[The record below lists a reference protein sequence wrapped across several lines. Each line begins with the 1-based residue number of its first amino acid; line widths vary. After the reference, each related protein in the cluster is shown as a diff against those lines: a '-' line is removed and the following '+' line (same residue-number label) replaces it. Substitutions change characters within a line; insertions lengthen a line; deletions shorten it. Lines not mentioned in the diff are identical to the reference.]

1 MASNDVMIKLVAD
14 VSGLQKELQSVKKH
28 LDDVGNQTSKTASSI
43 TSAFKKVGTVIAGAL
58 AVDKIVGFGKECVS
72 LGAYVQ
78 EMENKF
84 NVVFASTGASMDKWA
99 GDFANAIGR
108 SKTEI
113 KDGVANLGDLLTGY
127 GMTEEAAGKL
137 SQQVIELSYDLAS
150 FNNVQD
156 ADAIDRMTKGILGE
170 HEGLK
175 ALGIAINET
184 TLQNKMMEMGLTGQF
199 AKLDEVTKAQVR
211 YAIMLDQTKNAQG
224 DAVRSADSYTNK
236 MKKLEATMSTVKETI
251 GGALIPVVTKFVDM
265 FQAGAD
271 KLQGFVN
278 VLTSGISEGQGFG
291 EALSN
296 AFSSIGWDWCAEL
309 VTAISGVIEKVK
321 EVINWFREH
330 EGVTQ
335 ALAVVVG
342 SLAVSFGIL
351 KGALAIKDGISSLN
365 KTLQTSSKN
374 MQELTKKVQNA
385 SVKMNLASIK
395 AGLWNTMASIGTTV
409 TSAFGLAMSVLTS
422 PITLVAL
429 AIAGVVAVG
438 YLLIKNWDSI
448 KEWASKTWE
457 SVKSSI
463 SEGWDKCKTAV
474 GNAMDSV
481 KEKVSSAW
489 ETTKTKAGEMV
500 AKTKE
505 KFSEMVQNFKQG
517 CIDKLNKIGFDGDY
531 LVGTFTD
538 AFSKVKEKV
547 SEGIN
552 AVKDTVSSTWSVVT
566 VKIQQGSDAIKEVV
580 SNAWLV
586 VKVKIS
592 NAMQEIKT
600 VISDTWSAI
609 KDSVKEF
616 LTGIKDTVVGAWNNI
631 KDTISGA
638 MESIKKV
645 ISDAWTTIKDTI
657 FSAFGEGVKAL
668 LEGDWEGFKQIISD
682 ALDSIKA
689 TISEAWENVKTIF
702 SDTLN
707 SIKESI
713 VTAWE
718 TIKTNTSDFF
728 EGIKTMVS
736 EAWNRVKEIFN
747 NTLDSIKAT
756 VNEAWNRVKEIFTNT
771 FNSIK
776 ATVLGAWDNIKET
789 FNNTLESIKTI
800 VSDAWKNIKESIS
813 NSLESTKTKISEIWK
828 NVQTICS
835 TIWEGIKTDI
845 WNKIVS
851 IGNNIVNGFNQAKQ
865 NALNIFDNIKNG
877 IKEKIEWAR
886 DCVKGA
892 IDKIKSFFNFEWSL
906 PKLKLPHFS
915 ISGSFS
921 LNPPSVPKFGID
933 WYATGGIFTG
943 ASVIGVGEAGD
954 EAVVPL
960 SNKGKMK
967 PFAQAVAS
975 MMPDN
980 VPSNVPNAGG
990 DLKINIQ
997 SLVVRE
1003 EADVQKIAQEL
1014 FKLQERNRRKR
1025 GVVYA

>member
-14 VSGLQKELQSVKKH
+14 VSGLQKELQSVKKS
-28 LDDVGNQTSKTASSI
+28 LDDVGTNTSKTASTI

-127 GMTEEAAGKL
+127 GMTEDAAGKL

-156 ADAIDRMTKGILGE
+156 TDAIDRMTKGILGE

-224 DAVRSADSYTNK
+224 DALRSADSYTNK
-236 MKKLEATMSTVKETI
+236 MKRLEATMSTVKETI
-251 GGALIPVVTKFVDM
+251 GGALIPVVTKFVDI

-271 KLQGFVN
+271 KLQGFVD
-278 VLTSGISEGQGFG
+278 VLTNGISEGQGFG

-296 AFSSIGWDWCAEL
+296 AFASIGWDWCAEL
-309 VTAISGVIEKVK
+309 VTAISGVIDKVK
-321 EVINWFREH
+321 EMINWFREH
-330 EGVTQ
+330 EGVTK
-335 ALAVVVG
+335 ALTVVVG
-342 SLAVSFGIL
+342 SLATAFGLL
-351 KGALAIKDGISSLN
+351 KLALAIKDGISSLN
-365 KTLQTSSKN
+365 KTLTESTKN
-374 MQELTKKVQNA
+374 MQNLTRKVKNA
-385 SVKMNLASIK
+385 SSNFSLASIK
-395 AGLWNTMASIGTTV
+395 AGLWNTVATLGTTV
-409 TSAFGLAMSVLTS
+409 TTAFGTAMAVLTS
-422 PITLVAL
+422 PITLVVV
-429 AIAGVVAVG
+429 AIAGLIAVG

-457 SVKSSI
+457 SVKTSV
-463 SEGWDKCKTAV
+463 SECWENCKTVV
-474 GNAMDSV
+474 GNAMDIM
-481 KEKVSSAW
+481 KEKVSS
-489 ETTKTKAGEMV
+489 G
-500 AKTKE
+500 
-505 KFSEMVQNFKQG
+505 
-517 CIDKLNKIGFDGDY
+517 
-531 LVGTFTD
+531 
-538 AFSKVKEKV
+538 
-547 SEGIN
+547 
-552 AVKDTVSSTWSVVT
+552 
-566 VKIQQGSDAIKEVV
+566 
-580 SNAWLV
+580 
-586 VKVKIS
+586 
-592 NAMQEIKT
+592 
-600 VISDTWSAI
+600 
-609 KDSVKEF
+609 
-616 LTGIKDTVVGAWNNI
+616 
-631 KDTISGA
+631 
-638 MESIKKV
+638 
-645 ISDAWTTIKDTI
+645 
-657 FSAFGEGVKAL
+657 
-668 LEGDWEGFKQIISD
+668 
-682 ALDSIKA
+682 
-689 TISEAWENVKTIF
+689 
-702 SDTLN
+702 
-707 SIKESI
+707 
-713 VTAWE
+713 WE

-747 NTLDSIKAT
+747 NT
-756 VNEAWNRVKEIFTNT
+756 

-776 ATVLGAWDNIKET
+776 ATVLGAWNNIKET

-813 NSLESTKTKISEIWK
+813 NSLESTKAKISEIWK

-865 NALNIFDNIKNG
+865 NTLNIFDNIKNG

-886 DCVKGA
+886 DCVKNA
-892 IDKIKSFFNFEWSL
+892 IDKIKSFFKFEWSL

-980 VPSNVPNAGG
+980 VPRNVPDAGG

-1003 EADVQKIAQEL
+1003 EADVQRIAQEL